1 MRLTSLDR
9 YLKMY
14 ACMSNHGWHVA
25 MGDWY
30 ESSGMYIPWQVV
42 RLNTIRKQRNRDI
55 ERC

>member
-14 ACMSNHGWHVA
+14 AYMSNHGWYVA

-30 ESSGMYIPWQVV
+30 ESSGMYMPWQVV